1 MKDMELQ
8 KRIEN
13 AVDTTLASLDPSV
26 RQCDLLIENI
36 KGGRKSV
43 MGKRV
48 PNIMK
53 PRLSIGFVI
62 AIVLMLL
69 MATALAA
76 GIIFAKRVPATEIA
90 DQALLKTYGITLQM
104 QSMFIREIAEG
115 EGGTTVVTYE
125 GRERLAYV
133 LGKYTVIVDGQ
144 AVKSICWSHD
154 GEDMSGGLEAS
165 AWGKDQLDE
174 ILRIDPETGEQAQ
187 LLTFDPYIDRIN
199 QEHGFDYQAYWEENE
214 DEKYVVVLE
223 GEDVQKAK
231 ERQAFSAQEF
241 VKIAKEAVGVRYH
254 LTSQQ
259 ISLMSIDVD
268 ENSAYVLLDGTLC
281 YRCWI
286 FVGELSAEE
295 TEQDGT
301 YTVYLNLETGVV
313 EDIVFLSMRGGGN
326 G

>member
-13 AVDTTLASLDPSV
+13 AVDTTLASLNPSA
-26 RQCDLLIENI
+26 RECDLLIENI
-36 KGGRKSV
+36 KGGKKSV
-43 MGKRV
+43 MGKKV
-48 PNIMK
+48 SAM
-53 PRLSIGFVI
+53 LVL

-69 MATALAA
+69 TATALAA

-90 DQALLKTYGITLQM
+90 DQALLKTYGITAQM
-104 QSMFIREIAEG
+104 QAMFIRETAEG
-115 EGGTTVVTYE
+115 ERGTIVVTYE
-125 GRERLAYV
+125 GREHLAYV

-144 AVKSICWSHD
+144 TVKNICWSHD
-154 GEDMSGGLEAS
+154 GEDTSGGLEAS

-174 ILRIDPETGEQAQ
+174 ILRIDPETGKQAE
-187 LLTFDPYIDRIN
+187 LRTFDPYIERIN
-199 QEHGFDYQAYWEENE
+199 REHGFDYQAYWEENG
-214 DEKYVVVLE
+214 DKKYEVVLDKE
-223 GEDVQKAK
+223 GIQKAK
-231 ERQAFSAQEF
+231 ERQAFSAHDF
-241 VKIAKEAVGVRYH
+241 VQIAKEAVGVRYH
-254 LTSQQ
+254 LTPQQ

-286 FVGELSAEE
+286 FVGELSDEE

-313 EDIVFLSMRGGGN
+313 EDIVFLSKHCGGN

>member
-13 AVDTTLASLDPSV
+13 AVDTTLASLNPSA
-26 RQCDLLIENI
+26 RECDLLIENI
-36 KGGRKSV
+36 KGGKKSV
-43 MGKRV
+43 MGKKV
-48 PNIMK
+48 SAM
-53 PRLSIGFVI
+53 LAL

-69 MATALAA
+69 TATALAA

-90 DQALLKTYGITLQM
+90 DQALLQTYGITAQM
-104 QSMFIREIAEG
+104 QAMFIRETAEG
-115 EGGTTVVTYE
+115 ERGTIVVTYE
-125 GRERLAYV
+125 GREHLAYV
-133 LGKYTVIVDGQ
+133 LGKYTVIIDGQ
-144 AVKSICWSHD
+144 TVKNICWSHD
-154 GEDMSGGLEAS
+154 GEETSGGLEAS

-174 ILRIDPETGEQAQ
+174 ILRIDPETGKQAQ
-187 LLTFDPYIDRIN
+187 LYTFNPYIERISR
-199 QEHGFDYQAYWEENE
+199 EHGFDYEAYWEEDE
-214 DEKYVVVLE
+214 DEYVVVLE

-231 ERQAFSAQEF
+231 ERQAFSAHEF
-241 VKIAKEAVGVRYH
+241 VQIAKEAVGVRYH

-259 ISLMSIDVD
+259 ISLMSIDTD

-286 FVGELSAEE
+286 FVGELSDLE

-301 YTVYLNLETGVV
+301 YTVYVNLETGVV
-313 EDIVFLSMRGGGN
+313 EDILFLSEHGGGN

>member
-1 MKDMELQ
+1 MKDMIFQ
-8 KRIEN
+8 KRLEN
-13 AVDTTLASLDPSV
+13 AVDTTLAALDPSA
-26 RQCDLLIENI
+26 QACNQIIGKAME
-36 KGGRKSV
+36 GRKVKKNYFSAKPILIVV
-43 MGKRV
+43 M
-48 PNIMK
+48 I
-53 PRLSIGFVI
+53 
-62 AIVLMLL
+62 LL
-69 MATALAA
+69 MMTATALAA

-90 DQALLKTYGITLQM
+90 DQALLKTYGITPRM
-104 QSMFIREIAEG
+104 QAMFTRKTAEG

-125 GRERLAYV
+125 GRGRLAYV

-144 AVKSICWSHD
+144 TVKSICWSHD
-154 GEDMSGGLEAS
+154 GEDTSGGLEAS

-174 ILRIDPETGEQAQ
+174 ILRIDPETGKQAQ

-223 GEDVQKAK
+223 GEDIEKAK
-231 ERQAFSAQEF
+231 ERQAFSAHDF
-241 VKIAKEAVGVRYH
+241 VQIAKEAVGVRYH
-254 LTSQQ
+254 LTPQQ

-301 YTVYLNLETGVV
+301 YTVYLNLETGAV
-313 EDIVFLSMRGGGN
+313 EDILFLSKYGGGN

>member
-1 MKDMELQ
+1 MKDEQ
-8 KRIEN
+8 IRTQIHQ
-13 AVDTTLASLDPSV
+13 AVDAHAEHLRTDPFLAQ
-26 RQCDLLIENI
+26 R
-36 KGGRKSV
+36 
-43 MGKRV
+43 
-48 PNIMK
+48 IMNQERTGETVVK
-53 PRLSIGFVI
+53 KRLSVGLVL

-90 DQALLKTYGITLQM
+90 DQALLRTYGITAQM
-104 QSMFIREIAEG
+104 QSLFIRETAEG

-125 GRERLAYV
+125 GRESLAYV

-144 AVKSICWSHD
+144 TVKNIYWSHD
-154 GEDMSGGLEAS
+154 GEDTSGGLEAS

-174 ILRIDPETGEQAQ
+174 ILRIDPETGKQAQ

-199 QEHGFDYQAYWEENE
+199 REHGFDYQAYWEENE
-214 DEKYVVVLE
+214 DEKYEVVLE
-223 GEDVQKAK
+223 GEDIEKAK
-231 ERQAFSAQEF
+231 ERQAFSAHDF
-241 VKIAKEAVGVRYH
+241 VQIAKEAVGVRYH

-259 ISLMSIDVD
+259 ISLMSIDTD

-286 FVGELSAEE
+286 IVGELSTEE
-295 TEQDGT
+295 TEQDGA
-301 YTVYLNLETGVV
+301 YTVYLNLETGAV
-313 EDIVFLSMRGGGN
+313 EDIQFLSERGGGN

>member
-13 AVDTTLASLDPSV
+13 AVDTTLASLNPSA
-26 RQCDLLIENI
+26 RECDLLIENI
-36 KGGRKSV
+36 KGGKKSV
-43 MGKRV
+43 MGKKV
-48 PNIMK
+48 SAM
-53 PRLSIGFVI
+53 LVL

-69 MATALAA
+69 TATALAA

-90 DQALLKTYGITLQM
+90 DQALLETYGITARM
-104 QSMFIREIAEG
+104 QSLFIRETAEG
-115 EGGTTVVTYE
+115 ERGTIVVTYE
-125 GRERLAYV
+125 GRESLAYV

-144 AVKSICWSHD
+144 TVKSICWSHD
-154 GEDMSGGLEAS
+154 GEDTSGGLEAS

-174 ILRIDPETGEQAQ
+174 ILRIDPETGKQAQ
-187 LLTFDPYIDRIN
+187 LLTFNPYIERIN
-199 QEHGFDYQAYWEENE
+199 REHGFDYEAYWEEDE
-214 DEKYVVVLE
+214 DEYVVVLE

-231 ERQAFSAQEF
+231 ERQAFSAHDF
-241 VKIAKEAVGVRYH
+241 VQIAKEAVGVRYH

-286 FVGELSAEE
+286 FVGELSELE

-313 EDIVFLSMRGGGN
+313 EDIVFLSKHAGGN

>member
-13 AVDTTLASLDPSV
+13 AVDTTLASLNPSA
-26 RQCDLLIENI
+26 RECDLLIENI
-36 KGGRKSV
+36 KGGKKSV
-43 MGKRV
+43 MGKKV
-48 PNIMK
+48 SAM
-53 PRLSIGFVI
+53 LVL

-69 MATALAA
+69 AATALAA

-90 DQALLKTYGITLQM
+90 DQALLETYGITAQM
-104 QSMFIREIAEG
+104 QSLFIRETAEG
-115 EGGTTVVTYE
+115 ERGTIVVTYE
-125 GRERLAYV
+125 GRESLAYV
-133 LGKYTVIVDGQ
+133 LGKYTVIIDGQ
-144 AVKSICWSHD
+144 TVKNICWSHD
-154 GEDMSGGLEAS
+154 GEETSGGLEAS

-174 ILRIDPETGEQAQ
+174 ILRIDPETGKQAQ
-187 LLTFDPYIDRIN
+187 LLTFNPYIDRIN
-199 QEHGFDYQAYWEENE
+199 REHGFDYQAYWEENE

-223 GEDVQKAK
+223 GEDIEKAK
-231 ERQAFSAQEF
+231 ERQAFSAHDF
-241 VKIAKEAVGVRYH
+241 VQIAKEAVGVRYH

-268 ENSAYVLLDGTLC
+268 ENSAYVLLDETLC

-286 FVGELSAEE
+286 FVGELSDLE

-301 YTVYLNLETGVV
+301 YTVYVNLETGVV
-313 EDIVFLSMRGGGN
+313 EDILFLSEHGGGN

>member
-8 KRIEN
+8 KRIEI
-13 AVDTTLASLDPSV
+13 AVDTTLASLDPSAL
-26 RQCDLLIENI
+26 QCDRMIENI
-36 KGGRKSV
+36 KGGKKSV
-43 MGKRV
+43 MGKKV
-48 PNIMK
+48 SAM
-53 PRLSIGFVI
+53 LVL

-69 MATALAA
+69 TATALAA

-90 DQALLKTYGITLQM
+90 DQALLETYGITAQM
-104 QSMFIREIAEG
+104 QSLFIRETAEG
-115 EGGTTVVTYE
+115 ERGTIVVTYE
-125 GRERLAYV
+125 GRESLAYV

-144 AVKSICWSHD
+144 TVKSICWSHD
-154 GEDMSGGLEAS
+154 GEDTSGGLEAS

-174 ILRIDPETGEQAQ
+174 ILRIDPETGKQAQ

-199 QEHGFDYQAYWEENE
+199 REHGFDYQAYWEENE
-214 DEKYVVVLE
+214 DEKYEVVLE
-223 GEDVQKAK
+223 GEDIEKAK
-231 ERQAFSAQEF
+231 ERQAFSAHDF
-241 VKIAKEAVGVRYH
+241 VQIAKEAVGVRYH

-286 FVGELSAEE
+286 IVGELSTEE
-295 TEQDGT
+295 TEQDGA

-313 EDIVFLSMRGGGN
+313 EDIQFLSEHGGGN